1 MKNHFINGKSGRL
14 VSREEKKL
22 KKFCAGSIWYIY
34 SLNQL
39 AMRRLESWL
48 LEYGES
54 HQNALNKKIHWIC
67 VPTIFFSITGL
78 LYAVKLPGQVDGI
91 SLNLA
96 MPVLALVVLY
106 YLRLSFPIGVGM
118 LLFGFACCCLAWVLE
133 TYLPLPLWVSCLI
146 LFVLAW
152 IGQFY
157 GHSVEGKKPSFLKDI
172 QFLLIGPA
180 WLMHFLLKDWGIR
193 Y

>member
-1 MKNHFINGKSGRL
+1 MGKQMVMR
-14 VSREEKKL
+14 
-22 KKFCAGSIWYIY
+22 
-34 SLNQL
+34 NL
-39 AMRRLESWL
+39 ASWL
-48 LEYGES
+48 EEYGES

-78 LYAVKLPGQVDGI
+78 LFAIKIPGNPGGI
-91 SLNLA
+91 PLNLA
-96 MPVLALVVLY
+96 IPVLALVALY
-106 YLRLSFPIGVGM
+106 YFRLSFPIGVGM
-118 LLFGFACCCLAWVLE
+118 LLFALSCLLVAWVLE
-133 TYLPLPLWVSCLI
+133 TYLPLPLWASCLM

-180 WLMHFLLKDWGIR
+180 WLMHFLLKKLNIR

>member
-1 MKNHFINGKSGRL
+1 
-14 VSREEKKL
+14 
-22 KKFCAGSIWYIY
+22 
-34 SLNQL
+34 
-39 AMRRLESWL
+39 MRRLESWL
-48 LEYGES
+48 SEYGES

-78 LYAVKLPGQVDGI
+78 LYAVKIPGNPDGFAF
-91 SLNLA
+91 NLA
-96 MPVLALVVLY
+96 IPVLALVALY
-106 YLRLSFPIGVGM
+106 YFRLSFPIGVGM
-118 LLFGFACCCLAWVLE
+118 LLFGIACLCMAWVLE
-133 TYLPLPLWVSCLI
+133 SFLPLPLWASCLI
-146 LFVLAW
+146 LFAAAW
-152 IGQFY
+152 VGQFY

>member
-118 LLFGFACCCLAWVLE
+118 LLFGLACYCLAWVLE